1 MNTTMTTRVA
11 AGVTATY
18 LLDLSRDAARTTGS
32 EARRPTSRGR
42 EHGPRAEGLSRRSTP
57 AHGSRWRGDR
67 FASIPR
73 SAVAAT
79 AACPARP
86 SATDLA

>member
-32 EARRPTSRGR
+32 EARRATGRSR
-42 EHGPRAEGLSRRSTP
+42 EHGRSADARATLRRRPTP
-57 AHGSRWRGDR
+57 AHGSRRRGDR
-67 FASIPR
+67 AASAP
-73 SAVAAT
+73 APAP
-79 AACPARP
+79 AACAASVRRFPR
-86 SATDLA
+86 